1 MLEHVTRL
9 QLNIGVAVVYISH
22 NEPEQTLHNL
32 TTNLLKQLKSK
43 KKSQTGFANYTSA
56 TTNRIP
62 RPYRKRFQN
71 LREFQS
77 DAAWLVPLCLQLI
90 PGIALGIGMIFMPF
104 SPRWLVHH
112 GREAEIRKVLSSLR
126 DLDQEHPLIE
136 LEFLKIKAH
145 SVFEKRSTAEKWPHP
160 QGFGR
165 RRGLRRQQPV

>member
-1 MLEHVTRL
+1 MITSRSLN
-9 QLNIGVAVVYISH
+9 NIGG
-22 NEPEQTLHNL
+22 
-32 TTNLLKQLKSK
+32 
-43 KKSQTGFANYTSA
+43 TGPS
-56 TTNRIP
+56 
-62 RPYRKRFQN
+62 
-71 LREFQS
+71 QS

-112 GREAEIRKVLSSLR
+112 GREAETRKVLSSLR